1 MKTIY
6 DLGPGSILLVPSY
19 LHTSIR
25 EALLASQNGLLGL
38 KLYTL
43 DGWLL
48 KNTTKQITSKE
59 ALLYQYKER
68 IATIYQTLK
77 IYQEVAYSPVFLNE
91 CFNFLDSLNFWR

>member
-48 KNTTKQITSKE
+48 PNKLLQKKLFYINTKNVLRLSIKH
-59 ALLYQYKER
+59 
-68 IATIYQTLK
+68 
-77 IYQEVAYSPVFLNE
+77 
-91 CFNFLDSLNFWR
+91 